1 MLSVIQIILA
11 LLIIVLILLQ
21 QRGTEGSILFGTQT
35 QFFLK
40 RRGLEKNLYYLTWI
54 LIFAFIFTSFL
65 KILS

>member
-1 MLSVIQIILA
+1 MLSIIQIILA

-21 QRGTEGSILFGTQT
+21 QRGTEGGILFGTQT

-40 RRGLEKNLYYLTWI
+40 RRGFESKLYYLTWI
-54 LIFAFIFTSFL
+54 LIFAFVLVSLL

>member
-1 MLSVIQIILA
+1 MLSLIQIILA

-21 QRGTEGSILFGTQT
+21 QRGTQGGILFGTQT

-54 LIFAFIFTSFL
+54 LIFAFVLISLL

>member
-1 MLSVIQIILA
+1 MLSIIQIILA

-21 QRGTEGSILFGTQT
+21 QRGTEGGILFGTQT

-54 LIFAFIFTSFL
+54 LIFAFVLASLL